1 MKPIFANPNPIN
13 YSYDSVGDVIY
24 ITFADQKVARTVEL
38 VTGWPILLVDLNDAN
53 QIGWSAM
60 VIQHRW
66 PSCRSCLADQRASI
80 SGGQESSG
88 HYANIWRQETVG
100 ARRLKVYFI

>member
-1 MKPIFANPNPIN
+1 MESVVLADNPRSPFGLSETLGVAMRNHVFLF
-13 YSYDSVGDVIY
+13 DDAFGRSV
-24 ITFADQKVARTVEL
+24 
-38 VTGWPILLVDLNDAN
+38 
-53 QIGWSAM
+53 IGWSAM